1 MDSEVTSGSQ
11 KGKTTGTSSS
21 KTTRRSWTREEED
34 VMIHGLKD
42 IVTEGWKV
50 DNNTFQS
57 GYLQV
62 LEQKF
67 IIALP
72 GTDLRATPHI
82 ESNIKWK
89 KSYGSLF
96 SILGKSGIG
105 WNDSEKML
113 EIIDKE
119 LWDDLCNSEGGV
131 GVEMDFSMS
140 ATNPSFS
147 NSTYLERSSGQ
158 LEFIGYRMGY
168 HHDLS
173 NARRSINAE
182 LLKLPIGPD
191 DRLAALDIIADI

>member
-1 MDSEVTSGSQ
+1 MYVIVSYNLGMDSEVTSGSQ
-11 KGKTTGTSSS
+11 KGKTPGTSSS
-21 KTTRRSWTREEED
+21 KTTRRSWTRKEED
-34 VMIHGLKD
+34 VLIHALKD

-50 DNNTFQS
+50 DNNTFRS

-62 LEQKF
+62 LERKL

-82 ESNIKWK
+82 ESKIKKWK

-119 LWDDLCNSEGGV
+119 LWDDLCKV
-131 GVEMDFSMS
+131 
-140 ATNPSFS
+140 T
-147 NSTYLERSSGQ
+147 
-158 LEFIGYRMGY
+158 
-168 HHDLS
+168 
-173 NARRSINAE
+173 
-182 LLKLPIGPD
+182 
-191 DRLAALDIIADI
+191 